1 MNFRVQFL
9 IKVLPLTK
17 IINRADKKLKNSFK
31 IKLIKN
37 CLEKSCTPSPIYLTE
52 KFNSRKIWIIF
63 NEKLR
68 YIFDQWSNLV
78 YVYWFGCPTWN
89 LNLELN
95 LSSRS
100 QNWYISTEDRKEKLW
115 LKSIGCRM
123 MSSSIYA
130 LIEIA
135 ALRVRYSRATQN
147 CYNNTYS
154 HCLLAF

>member
-1 MNFRVQFL
+1 MPN
-9 IKVLPLTK
+9 
-17 IINRADKKLKNSFK
+17 LK
-31 IKLIKN
+31 
-37 CLEKSCTPSPIYLTE
+37 CL
-52 KFNSRKIWIIF
+52 
-63 NEKLR
+63 
-68 YIFDQWSNLV
+68 
-78 YVYWFGCPTWN
+78 TWN
-89 LNLELN
+89 LNFELN

-154 HCLLAF
+154 HCLLAFSHFEVQSFYCKSKFILIRSNFFFVKPGLRCGVCTMYIRNLIYYYRSMETWHVLNSKFS

>member
-1 MNFRVQFL
+1 MPLLFILFGILYSERFNWFS
-9 IKVLPLTK
+9 KVK
-17 IINRADKKLKNSFK
+17 NNLKNYNFVIFSGSFDNFGRGNEK
-31 IKLIKN
+31 IKMYFWIQM
-37 CLEKSCTPSPIYLTE
+37 S
-52 KFNSRKIWIIF
+52 KFKCWI
-63 NEKLR
+63 
-68 YIFDQWSNLV
+68 
-78 YVYWFGCPTWN
+78 WN